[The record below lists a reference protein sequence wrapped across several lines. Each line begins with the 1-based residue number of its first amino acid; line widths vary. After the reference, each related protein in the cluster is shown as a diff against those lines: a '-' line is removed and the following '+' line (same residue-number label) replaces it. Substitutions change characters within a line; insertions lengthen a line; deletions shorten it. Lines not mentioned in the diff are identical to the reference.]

1 MKMKPDNAP
10 LIDLS
15 QHRRPEEGRE
25 ETVLEN
31 VLGALALGVIAL
43 VIIFEAFAL

>member
-1 MKMKPDNAP
+1 MKMRPDNAP

-31 VLGALALGVIAL
+31 VLGALALVAL
-43 VIIFEAFAL
+43 AVVIIFEALAL